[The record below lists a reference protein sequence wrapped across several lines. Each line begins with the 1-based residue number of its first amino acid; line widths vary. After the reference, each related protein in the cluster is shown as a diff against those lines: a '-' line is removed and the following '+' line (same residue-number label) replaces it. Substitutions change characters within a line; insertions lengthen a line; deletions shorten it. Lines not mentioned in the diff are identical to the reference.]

1 MFPRNIAFHPASV
14 LFETPNHAELIEKVG
29 VRPLILGT
37 IDELIQVATAQGCE
51 FPADFREKTVDS
63 MIRPQETNSTMYMDF
78 EAKRPMEVETYLG
91 SSLKLAQEFNIPVPR
106 IETLYAMLHH
116 INTVNRTRP
125 VGTAPSPL
133 GGPPPPRLSS
143 APLPRGPGPMMNGQ
157 MNGPMKN
164 GPRPGGS
171 RTPSMIGPPH
181 PMMRRGPPPINGY
194 GPRPM
199 NGNGYP
205 PQGPP
210 MQRPSSFEGNDLEEF
225 SHLMLYDSIP
235 EGTIDGPNGIYGDGQ
250 MMASP
255 SDIALR
261 ERELMLRQKELQLRE
276 QEYNMRRG
284 QRRGPPSHVNGF
296 DEDDEEYFDP
306 ADARGPGPKIDPDN
320 FDMMS
325 VTSRRNR
332 KVPSASQIRN
342 NPDPGL
348 DPRSQSRM
356 RNPFNRPGMNK
367 NRTSARLMADVPG
380 LHDSLMNNALMGY
393 SSNRYGTVD
402 RQAMGQES
410 RTNSLTSTRLDELQQ
425 GGSYGGYPPVN
436 RRISQSPGNPLSAGP
451 RPGGRPSP
459 PNGYPQPNGR
469 PSPPGVRQPVPRHPM
484 GHGNAVAP
492 QQVEQHAGVSN
503 LYPPKIGPQVRSL
516 TGSASASAESGD
528 SGASAQLDSENSAHS
543 SQSSLG
549 PRPPIGVR

>member
-29 VRPLILGT
+29 VRPLIIGT
-37 IDELIQVATAQGCE
+37 IDELIQVAIAQGCE

-63 MIRPQETNSTMYMDF
+63 MIRPQEINSTMYMDF

-91 SSLKLAQEFNIPVPR
+91 SSLKFSQELNIPVPR

-125 VGTAPSPL
+125 VGPAPSPL

-143 APLPRGPGPMMNGQ
+143 GPLPRGPGPMMNGQ

-210 MQRPSSFEGNDLEEF
+210 MQRRPSFEGNDLEEF
-225 SHLMLYDSIP
+225 SHLMLYESIP

-250 MMASP
+250 MMASS
-255 SDIALR
+255 SDLNLR

-306 ADARGPGPKIDPDN
+306 ADARELGPKIDPDN

-332 KVPSASQIRN
+332 KAPSASQIRN
-342 NPDPGL
+342 NPDPGI
-348 DPRSQSRM
+348 DTRSQSRM
-356 RNPFNRPGMNK
+356 RNPFGRPGMNK

-410 RTNSLTSTRLDELQQ
+410 RTNSLTAARLDELQQ
-425 GGSYGGYPPVN
+425 GGSYGAYPPVN

-543 SQSSLG
+543 SRSSLG